1 MRSRFTAF
9 AAVLLIVAVG
19 GVAAACGTGS
29 DHSAMGHDDAGTTHD
44 GMSHNSEQMGTGR
57 EADVMFTQ
65 EMIPHHEQAV
75 EMADLALDPV
85 REASPA
91 VQALAKRIKAAQS
104 AEIVDMKAWLRE
116 WDAAATSEHMEH
128 MGENGMGMMST
139 AQMTALSEATGAA
152 FDRLW
157 LEGMI
162 EHHEGALMMASHIA
176 ERGEDPRVQQLSQA
190 IDSSQTAEITEMKQL
205 LDQ

>member
-65 EMIPHHEQAV
+65 EMIPHHE
-75 EMADLALDPV
+75 